1 MAGLQPS
8 GLAFRRLK
16 LWLLPKDE
24 YPTAL
29 SGLCSCAEIRLVSL
43 LPWDHQSCRL
53 LLAHP
58 MNVGHVASSVC
69 TSTSTSTSTSVCV
82 CPGVHACVL
91 VHACLYVGVCGCV
104 CTRVCF
110 CVHYF
115 GTSGWCSFL
124 CRFPILA
131 CHVMYVTTTTM
142 SVEDVSLSAGQ
153 LPRLFC
159 TGSTPQRVMCG
170 AMGW

>member
-8 GLAFRRLK
+8 GLAFGRLK
-16 LWLLPKDE
+16 LWLLPIDE

-29 SGLCSCAEIRLVSL
+29 SGLCSCGDKAGVPAAMGPPVL
-43 LPWDHQSCRL
+43 LPPAGLPHECGSRSQF
-53 LLAHP
+53 LAQVDGAH
-58 MNVGHVASSVC
+58 
-69 TSTSTSTSTSVCV
+69 
-82 CPGVHACVL
+82 
-91 VHACLYVGVCGCV
+91 
-104 CTRVCF
+104 F
-110 CVHYF
+110 
-115 GTSGWCSFL
+115 W
-124 CRFPILA
+124 CRFPILT

-153 LPRLFC
+153 LPRPFS